1 MTNKIIL
8 NKLQKQNEQLIERLK
23 LVEGALGRMQMKNM
37 DKSSDGLV
45 NINFTLTTNVE
56 YEDDR
61 KILKYLEDFFG

>member
-1 MTNKIIL
+1 
-8 NKLQKQNEQLIERLK
+8 
-23 LVEGALGRMQMKNM
+23 MQMKNM